1 MAKQIKSLFISD
13 VHLGSRG
20 SKAEALLEVLTEYQ
34 PQNLYIVGDFID
46 GWLLKKR
53 HYWPQSHT
61 NVVRK
66 VLSYTRRGT
75 QVFYITGNH
84 DDFLR
89 SYDHQDFGNITIM
102 DEVITNNILIIHGDK
117 FDGIVMTSK
126 WLAQLGSVGYEFVL
140 VLNEF
145 IKKFRKRLGLR
156 PRSFSKWVKAKVRSA
171 YMFISSF
178 ERELAREAAR
188 KGCHTVICGHIHTP
202 EDKMVEGIRYLNCGD
217 WIENFSFLVEDERGI
232 TLHTKKD
239 TAESGTKATPDS
251 SDSGVQRGRLHRK
264 HPQGPVHADLC

>member
-1 MAKQIKSLFISD
+1 MAKQVKSLFISD

-34 PQNLYIVGDFID
+34 PETLYIVGDFID
-46 GWLLKKR
+46 GWLLKTR

-75 QVFYITGNH
+75 HVVYITGNH

-89 SYDHQDFGNITIM
+89 SYDHQDYGNITIM
-102 DEVITNNILIIHGDK
+102 DEVVVNDTLIIHGDR

-126 WLAQLGSVGYEFVL
+126 WLAVLGAVGYEL
-140 VLNEF
+140 ILGINEGVKR
-145 IKKFRKRLGLR
+145 IRKTLGLR
-156 PRSFSKWVKAKVRSA
+156 PRSFSKWVKSRVRSA

-178 ERELAREAAR
+178 ERELAAEAER

-202 EDKMVEGIRYLNCGD
+202 EDKTVGGIRYLNCGD
-217 WIENFSFLVEDERGI
+217 WIENLTYLIEDESGI
-232 TLHTKKD
+232 ALHTKKD
-239 TAESGTKATPDS
+239 SAMNGAKERTNRSHSG
-251 SDSGVQRGRLHRK
+251 L
-264 HPQGPVHADLC
+264 